1 MNKRYAIVIFLTL
14 LASALFA
21 QSQPASAVDAQRE
34 VDKIFARWNSSE
46 TPGCAIAVSRNGQ
59 VVLSRAYGMADLEHG
74 IPNSPETVF
83 EAGSVSKQFTAA
95 AIVLLAQQG
104 KLGLDDEV
112 RKYIPELP
120 DYGCSITLR
129 HLLNHTSGLRDW
141 GTVVEVAGWPRGTR
155 IHRHADVLDV
165 VSRQRSLNFPS
176 GSEYSYCNTGYNLL
190 AMIVERVSGEAF
202 ANFTKKNIFDPLGMK
217 HTSWRDDFTRIVRGR
232 AIAYSRREDSYS
244 MNMPFENVHGNGGL
258 LTTVGDL
265 LLWNENFIHGKVG
278 GPSLVEELQRRGVL
292 TSGQKISYA
301 EGLRMTTYRNA
312 PEVSHSGSTAGYRA
326 FLVRYPKQHLS
337 VALLCNL
344 AAMNPDSLAHQTA
357 DMFLSD
363 YASERNPE
371 VISLPLNALK
381 ARAGLYR
388 NPRLDTPLRLS
399 LRDGRLYV
407 GRSELLP
414 LSDMDFLVGN
424 GPNRILFSTRG
435 QGNRFS
441 FSFAT
446 SEDTTQF
453 EPAEEVSP
461 TVAQLQEL
469 EGLFH
474 SEEVEVTYSVLVQDG
489 KLSLRRRPDAVR
501 LLTPTYRDTYVAQ
514 SVRSGFGESGEWVV
528 RFRRD
533 QDGHVVS
540 LSIRLPRAYDLLFAR
555 LAR

>member
-1 MNKRYAIVIFLTL
+1 MNKRNAVLIFLTV
-14 LASALFA
+14 LASAMFA
-21 QSQPASAVDAQRE
+21 QSQPAPAVDAKIE
-34 VDKIFARWNSSE
+34 VDRIFARWNSSG
-46 TPGCAIAVSRNGQ
+46 TPGCAVAVSRNGQ
-59 VVLSRAYGMADLEHG
+59 VVLSRSYGMADLEHG

-141 GTVVEVAGWPRGTR
+141 GAIVEVAGWPRGTR
-155 IHRHADVLDV
+155 VHRQANVLDA

-176 GSEYSYCNTGYNLL
+176 GSEYSYSNTGYNLL

-202 ANFTKKNIFDPLGMK
+202 ASFTERNLFDPLGMK
-217 HTSWRDDFTRIVRGR
+217 HTGWRDDFTRIVPGR
-232 AIAYSRREDSYS
+232 AIAYSRKEESYS
-244 MNMPFENVHGNGGL
+244 MNMPFENVYGNGGL

-265 LLWNENFIHGKVG
+265 LLWNENFDHGKVG
-278 GPSLVEELQRRGVL
+278 GPSLVEELQRRAVL
-292 TSGQKISYA
+292 TSGKKISYA
-301 EGLRMTTYRNA
+301 EGLRVTTYKDV

-357 DMFLSD
+357 DIFLSA
-363 YASERNPE
+363 YASERKPE
-371 VISLPLNALK
+371 LISLPLNSLK

-388 NPRLDTPLRLS
+388 NTRLDTPLRLS
-399 LRDGRLYV
+399 VRDDKLSM
-407 GRSELLP
+407 GRSELVP
-414 LSDMDFLVGN
+414 LSDTLFLIGS
-424 GPNRILFSTRG
+424 GPNRIIFSARA
-435 QGNRFS
+435 QGKRVS

-446 SEDTTQF
+446 SEDTSQF
-453 EPAEEVSP
+453 EPVEEVFP
-461 TVAQLQEL
+461 TVAQLREL
-469 EGLFH
+469 EGLYH
-474 SEEVEVTYSVLVQDG
+474 SDEVEVTYSVLVQDG

-501 LLTPTYRDTYVAQ
+501 PLTPAYRDTFIAP
-514 SVRSGFGESGEWVV
+514 SVRSAFGESGEWVV

-533 QDGHVVS
+533 KDGHVVS
-540 LSIRLPRAYDLLFAR
+540 LSIALPRANDLRFVR
-555 LAR
+555 LTR